1 MSGVFVFGEV
11 VLPCIKVFAMQT
23 PYPLMRELLNRT
35 PVMPI
40 LTLHDADTAPDLA
53 RALLAGGISVF
64 EVVLRTPA
72 AVEAVKNIRQAV
84 PQAVVGMGTLMTP
97 QDIDTA
103 MAAGAM
109 FGVSPGLT
117 EELAQAVQSRQWPF
131 LPGVATA
138 SEVMAARRWGFRE
151 LKYFPAQ
158 GSAGVKWLS
167 DMRGV
172 FPDVLFC
179 PTGGIRPPDI
189 AAYLALA
196 NCNTVGGSWVVP
208 AERLA
213 AKDWSAITQL
223 AQQASGMRASG

>member
-1 MSGVFVFGEV
+1 M
-11 VLPCIKVFAMQT
+11 LKQT
-23 PYPLMRELLNRT
+23 SLMRELLNQT

-40 LTLHDADTAPDLA
+40 LTLHDADKAADVA
-53 RALLAGGISVF
+53 RALLAGGVSVF

-72 AVEAVKNIRQAV
+72 AVDAVKNIRREV
-84 PQAVVGMGTLMTP
+84 PQARVGMGTLMTP
-97 QDIDTA
+97 QDVDTA

-117 EELAQAVQSRQWPF
+117 DELAQAVQSHPWPF

-151 LKYFPAQ
+151 LKFFPAQ

-167 DMRGV
+167 DMAGV
-172 FPDVLFC
+172 FPDVQFC

-189 AAYLALA
+189 PAYLALA

-208 AERLA
+208 SECLKAE
-213 AKDWSAITQL
+213 DWSTITQL
-223 AQQASGMRASG
+223 AKQASGMRAST

>member
-1 MSGVFVFGEV
+1 MHT
-11 VLPCIKVFAMQT
+11 QT
-23 PYPLMRELLNRT
+23 SFMRELLNRT

-40 LTLHDADTAPDLA
+40 LTLQDADSAPDVA
-53 RALLAGGISVF
+53 RALLAGGVSVF
-64 EVVLRTPA
+64 EVVLRTSA
-72 AVEAVKNIRQAV
+72 AVQAVKNIRQAV
-84 PQAVVGMGTLMTP
+84 PEATVGMGTLMTP

-103 MAAGAM
+103 LAAGAM

-117 EELAQAVQSRQWPF
+117 DELAQAVQAKNFPF

-158 GSAGVKWLS
+158 GSAGVKWLG

-172 FPDVLFC
+172 FPDVQFC

-189 AAYLALA
+189 PAYLALA

-208 AERLA
+208 TDSLQ

-223 AQQASGMRASG
+223 AKQASGMRASA

>member
-1 MSGVFVFGEV
+1 
-11 VLPCIKVFAMQT
+11 
-23 PYPLMRELLNRT
+23 MRELLNRT

-40 LTLHDADTAPDLA
+40 LTLHDADSAPDLA
-53 RALLAGGISVF
+53 RTLLAGGVSVF

-72 AVEAVKNIRQAV
+72 AVQAVKNIRQAV
-84 PQAVVGMGTLMTP
+84 PEATVGMGTLMTP

-103 MAAGAM
+103 LAAGAM

-117 EELAQAVQSRQWPF
+117 DELAQAVQAKQFPF

-158 GSAGVKWLS
+158 GSAGVKWLG

-172 FPDVLFC
+172 FPDVQFC
-179 PTGGIRPPDI
+179 PTGGVTLQNAPDF
-189 AAYLALA
+189 LALP
-196 NCNTVGGSWVVP
+196 NVVCVGGSWLVP
-208 AERLA
+208 ADA
-213 AKDWSAITQL
+213 L
-223 AQQASGMRASG
+223 AQGDWARIEKLAREASQLPR